1 MNLIF
6 RLLLVTFTES
16 FATVCVERGV
26 YFYTQSR
33 LGFSDRANLWLALC
47 FGAAYVAGAM
57 RSHVFTRRLG
67 EKVLLIVLVA
77 LQLAAHLGLMAYP
90 TATVVFA
97 LATALG
103 LLNGMKWPI
112 LESYISAG
120 QGSAQTAKTIGRFN
134 ISWAAA
140 TPLALAMVGPVLA
153 HYPAGVFLVPAALNA
168 LAIYWMRILPARPAH
183 LSKDHPL
190 RPPADQLQRMA
201 VLLPA
206 SRWLMLF
213 SYAALWVM
221 AALMPSIFAGLG
233 VDVQRAAGLSGTV
246 DLVRT
251 AAFVVLSLTAA
262 WHRRSWPLLAS
273 IVVLPAGLVA
283 VLSGAN
289 LWVVLGGEVAFGF
302 AAGSVYFAA
311 LYYAMAVKNAS
322 VDAGGGHEGLI
333 GLGFAL
339 GPLASLAG
347 TLLTPMLGSQML
359 GVLAGLSPVYLLCAT
374 AAGVI
379 LIRGRRGRTG
389 GV

>member
-1 MNLIF
+1 
-6 RLLLVTFTES
+6 
-16 FATVCVERGV
+16 
-26 YFYTQSR
+26 
-33 LGFSDRANLWLALC
+33 
-47 FGAAYVAGAM
+47 
-57 RSHVFTRRLG
+57 
-67 EKVLLIVLVA
+67 
-77 LQLAAHLGLMAYP
+77 
-90 TATVVFA
+90 
-97 LATALG
+97 
-103 LLNGMKWPI
+103 MKWPI

-153 HYPAGVFLVPAALNA
+153 RFPAGVFLVPAALNA
-168 LAIYWMRILPARPAH
+168 LAIFWLRVVPARPTH
-183 LSKDHPL
+183 LSEDNPL
-190 RPPADQLQRMA
+190 RPPAAQLQRMA

-221 AALMPSIFAGLG
+221 AALMPSIFARLG
-233 VDVQRAAGLSGTV
+233 VDVQKASGMSGTV
-246 DLVRT
+246 DLVRA
-251 AAFVVLSLTAA
+251 AAFVVLSLTAV

-283 VLSGAN
+283 VLWGGS
-289 LWVVLGGEVAFGF
+289 LWTVLAGEVVFGF

-379 LIRGRRGRTG
+379 LVRGRRQQHVSPGQTG
-389 GV
+389 